1 MTSLY
6 SFCDP
11 IIVFRNLPVSE
22 MSEFL
27 EIRVDLGQIAKLSPG
42 TLVGYTE
49 LGLRDLLPILVF
61 GSVAASSELKVFR
74 AVLYL
79 FEESYADVSLISL
92 LLLLFLESP
101 RSFFRFCL
109 LDDVFC

>member
-27 EIRVDLGQIAKLSPG
+27 EVCVDLGQIAKLSPG

-49 LGLRDLLPILVF
+49 LGLSDLLPILVF
-61 GSVAASSELKVFR
+61 GSVATSSKLKVFR

-79 FEESYADVSLISL
+79 SDESYADV
-92 LLLLFLESP
+92 
-101 RSFFRFCL
+101 CL
-109 LDDVFC
+109 GCGNFIGATSVS

>member
-1 MTSLY
+1 MFWVTSLY

-27 EIRVDLGQIAKLSPG
+27 EVCVNLGQIAKLSPG

-49 LGLRDLLPILVF
+49 LGLSDLLPILVL
-61 GSVAASSELKVFR
+61 GLQ
-74 AVLYL
+74 
-79 FEESYADVSLISL
+79 L
-92 LLLLFLESP
+92 LLLSSRYFGLFYI
-101 RSFFRFCL
+101 CL
-109 LDDVFC
+109 MRVLLMST